1 MNEKKILAAVNGKEI
16 TEDTVL
22 KFLNDLGPQ
31 MAMQFQSPEGI
42 KRVVDELVNQELIYL
57 DALEDG
63 LDKEEVFI
71 KELDRLKEGLL
82 KQYALNNLLSNIT
95 VTEGE
100 ILDYYNKNKE
110 DFIKPES
117 VVASHILVDNEEKA
131 LDIIKEVNEGLS
143 FEEAAINYSSCPSK
157 EQGGNL
163 GEFTKGQMVPEFET
177 AAFNMKVDTISEP
190 VKTQFGYHII
200 KLIAKN
206 QESMSTFDEVK
217 GQITEQ
223 VLGMKQQDAYLNKTN
238 ELKQKYEVVNNM

>member
-1 MNEKKILAAVNGKEI
+1 MSEKRVLAVVNGKEI

-22 KFLNDLGPQ
+22 RFLNDLGPQ

-57 DALEDG
+57 NALENG
-63 LDKEEVFI
+63 LDKKEDFT
-71 KELDRLKEGLL
+71 KELERLKEGLL
-82 KQYALNNLLSNIT
+82 KQYALNNILSKIT

-100 ILDYYNKNKE
+100 ILDFYNQNKNN
-110 DFIKPES
+110 FQKPET

-131 LDIIKEVNEGLS
+131 KDIIKEINEGLS
-143 FEEAAINYSSCPSK
+143 FEDAAINYSSCPSK

-177 AAFNMKVDTISEP
+177 AAFNMEVDAISEP

-200 KLIAKN
+200 KLTAKN
-206 QESMSTFDEVK
+206 KEAMSTFDEVK
-217 GQITEQ
+217 AQITDQ
-223 VLGMKQQDAYLNKTN
+223 VLGMKQQQAYLDKTN